1 MIAEVAKAIMTYFK
15 TSNAYST
22 LDGKLFFQQAPQDVG
37 FPYAVF
43 YFNGAS
49 HEELMSSTSINNI
62 IDVDIQVNLFDNSQD
77 GGAKIADI
85 AKDFDNAFHWATINV
100 SGYSYIK
107 MQRENIQPVMYVDEI
122 WQVTI
127 NYMLGMQTT

>member
-1 MIAEVAKAIMTYFK
+1 MIAEVAKAITTYFK

-22 LDGKLFFQQAPQDVG
+22 VDGRLYFQQAPQDAI

-49 HEELMSSTSINNI
+49 HEELMSNTSINNI
-62 IDVDIQVNLFDNSQD
+62 IECDIQFNIFDNSQD
-77 GGAKIADI
+77 GGARIADI
-85 AKDFDNAFHWATINV
+85 AKDFDDAFHWAEINV

-107 MQRENIQPVMYVDEI
+107 MQRENIQPVLYVDEI

-127 NYMLGMQTT
+127 NYTLGMQQS